1 MAKFYWATPDLIQK
15 AIDVSQKAKVQWDR
29 VPVNTK
35 IDMFLRVADQM
46 ASTYRADLN
55 ATTMLGQAKT
65 IIQVP
70 RLCDL
75 VSTSCCCVE
84 SCVNARVVDPKL
96 FILDQDPALNFPS
109 SGSGSTTLV
118 IASSLVPLWFYT
130 LVISTGR

>member
-1 MAKFYWATPDLIQK
+1 MFVFSQPHDHQRKVAKFYWATPDLIQK

-84 SCVNARVVDPKL
+84 SLGKYNPK
-96 FILDQDPALNFPS
+96 
-109 SGSGSTTLV
+109 
-118 IASSLVPLWFYT
+118 
-130 LVISTGR
+130 